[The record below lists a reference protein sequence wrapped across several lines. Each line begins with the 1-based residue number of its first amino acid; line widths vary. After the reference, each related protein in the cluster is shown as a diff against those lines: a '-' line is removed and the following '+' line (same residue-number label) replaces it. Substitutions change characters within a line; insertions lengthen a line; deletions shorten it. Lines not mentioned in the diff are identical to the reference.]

1 MKLPTEQ
8 EKQEHYNATIKGGIK
23 GAEIGLGITLG
34 LSLIAQRYSPAFRKL
49 TLPIK
54 AFLVSSGTSAATIIL
69 AEQAGL
75 KYERNKYG
83 YYEPEKSIP
92 SQSQYKTSL
101 QKTKDFI
108 SENRYSIAISAWALS
123 IVGSLAYTYNNKYL
137 SLSQKVVQARMYAQ
151 ALTIVIILAAA
162 SLSMTDK
169 RKPRTPAGQDYWK
182 DMVAA
187 EEKKNERNSFLN
199 KFL

>member
-1 MKLPTEQ
+1 MKIPTEQ

-23 GAEIGLGITLG
+23 GAEIGFGVTLG
-34 LSLIAQRYSPAFRKL
+34 LCLIAQRYSPAFRKL

-54 AFLVSSGTSAATIIL
+54 AFLVSSGTSAASIIL

-92 SQSQYKTSL
+92 SQNINSV
-101 QKTKDFI
+101 QKIKYFI
-108 SENRYSIAISAWALS
+108 LENRYGVVISAWALS
-123 IVGSLAYTYNNKYL
+123 IVGSLAYTHNNKYL

-151 ALTIVIILAAA
+151 ALTIVLILAAA
-162 SLSMTDK
+162 SLSMTNN
-169 RKPRTPAGQDYWK
+169 RKPGTPEGQDYWK

-187 EEKKNERNSFLN
+187 EEKKMNEVS
-199 KFL
+199 

>member
-1 MKLPTEQ
+1 MIIISDDFTIPQKVILLIMLFDEYIRVFFTLKFKVVFFQHEITYRTRETRYICFLQ
-8 EKQEHYNATIKGGIK
+8 IFKYTYLTSKFYLEHYNATIKGGIK

-92 SQSQYKTSL
+92 SQYKTSL

-108 SENRYSIAISAWALS
+108 SENRYSVATSAWALT
-123 IVGSLAYTYNNKYL
+123 IVGSLVYTYKNK
-137 SLSQKVVQARMYAQ
+137 
-151 ALTIVIILAAA
+151 
-162 SLSMTDK
+162 
-169 RKPRTPAGQDYWK
+169 
-182 DMVAA
+182 
-187 EEKKNERNSFLN
+187 
-199 KFL
+199 